1 VLAEP
6 DTRRRILDAGFDV
19 EGLDSARSEAFLRA
33 EVIRWGR
40 LVEEARIRPDA

>member
-1 VLAEP
+1 MPE
-6 DTRRRILDAGFDV
+6 TF
-19 EGLDSARSEAFLRA
+19 SRSEAFLRA